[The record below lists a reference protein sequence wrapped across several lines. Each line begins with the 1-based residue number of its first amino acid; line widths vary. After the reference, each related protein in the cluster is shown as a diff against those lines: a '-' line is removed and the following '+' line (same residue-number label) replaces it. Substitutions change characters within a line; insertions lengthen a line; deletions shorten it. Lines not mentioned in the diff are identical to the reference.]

1 MYPEEKYN
9 FSKLWLG
16 AAPSDMN
23 TLHPLIKCT
32 KYQDNFKVAVLWH
45 EIWVMQQDKD
55 PKHVRNQQ
63 QNDWKKEK
71 KQIFQTLL
79 EGFCFNYFCDMTW
92 I

>member
-1 MYPEEKYN
+1 
-9 FSKLWLG
+9 
-16 AAPSDMN
+16 MN
-23 TLHPLIKCT
+23 TLHPLSKRA

-45 EIWVMQQDKD
+45 EIWVMKQDKD

-63 QNDWKKEK
+63 QNDRKKEK

-79 EGFCFNYFCDMTW
+79 EEFCFNYFCDMTW

>member
-1 MYPEEKYN
+1 
-9 FSKLWLG
+9 
-16 AAPSDMN
+16 
-23 TLHPLIKCT
+23 
-32 KYQDNFKVAVLWH
+32 
-45 EIWVMQQDKD
+45 MQQDKD

-79 EGFCFNYFCDMTW
+79 LGFCFNYFCDMTW